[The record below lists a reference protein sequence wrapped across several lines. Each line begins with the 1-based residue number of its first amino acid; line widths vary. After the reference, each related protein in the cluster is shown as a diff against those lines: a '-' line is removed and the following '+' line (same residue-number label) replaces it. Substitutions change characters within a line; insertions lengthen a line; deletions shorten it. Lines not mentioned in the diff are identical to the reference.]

1 MNISILY
8 GGTSTE
14 HKISIQ
20 TGLAVAE
27 ALKDH
32 YKLDLINLE
41 AEIYN
46 SPHLL
51 LDTDLVFNALH
62 GGEGENGSIQAF
74 LDLHHIPYTG
84 SGSEK
89 PEYCRF
95 HLHLHAAH

>member
-27 ALKDH
+27 AVQDR
-32 YKLDLINLE
+32 YKLDLIYLE

-46 SPHLL
+46 SP
-51 LDTDLVFNALH
+51 
-62 GGEGENGSIQAF
+62 
-74 LDLHHIPYTG
+74 Y
-84 SGSEK
+84 
-89 PEYCRF
+89 
-95 HLHLHAAH
+95 